1 MDMTLDITYLLLV
14 VVVSASYWVL
24 RDTLLIKAKRNQR
37 GKKWW

>member
-1 MDMTLDITYLLLV
+1 MTVDITWLLLAV
-14 VVVSASYWVL
+14 TVGVSYWVL